1 MMMMMRFYQ
10 IFRYT
15 YFTTRHVPVVDVS
28 SVCALSGWIHLPV
41 HTHTHTHTLYIYD
54 QVGSSCKDVGFT
66 KGFVAKRRKK
76 SPLKCDIGYAYKGRD
91 FDLKT

>member
-54 QVGSSCKDVGFT
+54 QVGLLVKTWDLQRDSL
-66 KGFVAKRRKK
+66 RRGEKN
-76 SPLKCDIGYAYKGRD
+76 LR
-91 FDLKT
+91 